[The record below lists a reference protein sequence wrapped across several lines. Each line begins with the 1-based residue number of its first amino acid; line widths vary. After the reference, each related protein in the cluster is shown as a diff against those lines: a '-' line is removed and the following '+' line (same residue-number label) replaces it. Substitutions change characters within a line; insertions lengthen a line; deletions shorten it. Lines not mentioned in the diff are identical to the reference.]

1 MARQIN
7 RLSSRRVA
15 SEIKPG
21 RHSDGGGLYLVVDKG
36 GAKRWVFLFRWDKR
50 LKEMG
55 LGGVNAVPLSKAREL
70 AAGCRAQ
77 LAAGLNPIAGRRA
90 AKAEIPTFGAFA
102 DAFVATK
109 EVEWRNAKHKY
120 QWRMTLTTYV
130 KPLRAK
136 LVSEITTED
145 VLSTLKP
152 LWTTKSETA
161 SRLRGRIEA
170 VLDAARV
177 AGHRT
182 SENPARWRGHLDK
195 LLPRP
200 RKLSRGHHAAMPYGE
215 APAFVARLRE
225 RDAVAARALEFMI
238 LTAARSGEVLGMT
251 WAELDLV
258 AKLWVVPGARM
269 KAGREHRVPLSD
281 QALKIIEKV
290 APLRDGDNSDA
301 KVFPGHRRGRP
312 LSNTATEMLLRRMEA
327 NVTTHGFRSSFRDW
341 AGDLTH
347 FPREVAEAALAHTVG
362 DETERAYRRGDALA
376 KRRELMDAWADYLD
390 GAQQGQVVPLR
401 RA

>member
-1 MARQIN
+1 MSRQIN
-7 RLSSRRVA
+7 RLSPRKVA
-15 SEIKPG
+15 TVTKSG
-21 RHSDGGGLYLVVDKG
+21 RHADGGGLYLVVDKG
-36 GAKRWVFLFRWDKR
+36 GARRWAFIFRWQGR

-55 LGGVNAVPLSKAREL
+55 LGGVTAVPLARAREL

-77 LAAGLNPIAGRRA
+77 LSAGINPIVARRD
-90 AKAEIPTFGAFA
+90 AKAETPTFGSFA

-109 EVEWRNAKHKY
+109 EVEWRNAKHRY
-120 QWRMTLTTYV
+120 QWRQTLTTYA

-136 LVSEITTED
+136 LVSDITTED
-145 VLSTLKP
+145 VLATLKSI
-152 LWTTKSETA
+152 WTTKSETA

-182 SENPARWRGHLDK
+182 GENPARWRGHLDK
-195 LLPRP
+195 LLPKP
-200 RKLSRGHHAAMPYGE
+200 RKLYRGHHAAMPCAE
-215 APAFVARLRE
+215 VPAFVARLRE

-251 WAELDLV
+251 WGELDLD
-258 AKLWVVPGARM
+258 AALWVVPERRM

-281 QALKIIEKV
+281 RAIQIVQTFSSGKPDSGAY
-290 APLRDGDNSDA
+290 
-301 KVFPGHRRGRP
+301 VFPGHRHGRP
-312 LSNTATEMLLRRMEA
+312 LSNTATEMLLRRMEV

-341 AGDLTH
+341 CGDSTH
-347 FPREVAEAALAHTVG
+347 FAREIAEAALAHTVG

-376 KRRELMDAWADYLD
+376 KRRELMDLWSLYCD
-390 GAQQGQVVPLR
+390 GGQHGQVIPLR